1 MSLDVMLAIMRGG
14 KPQLQPVFLDQ
25 IRSMVLESAE
35 PDVCLHVFLGVFG
48 GGGSTNEHEKFKSP
62 HL

>member
-14 KPQLQPVFLDQ
+14 KPQLQPVFQDQ

-35 PDVCLHVFLGVFG
+35 PDVCLHVFLRVF